1 MSMKENRGIP
11 VGISS
16 VSKTGMPT
24 GTLKNSP
31 DTNSKQIKVR
41 ENKKKSVEKKSAHET
56 GRRCLTQI
64 LKSHCHSMFTIKSD

>member
-1 MSMKENRGIP
+1 MKENRGIP

-24 GTLKNSP
+24 GTLQNSP

-41 ENKKKSVEKKSAHET
+41 ENKKKSVEKKVS
-56 GRRCLTQI
+56 
-64 LKSHCHSMFTIKSD
+64 S